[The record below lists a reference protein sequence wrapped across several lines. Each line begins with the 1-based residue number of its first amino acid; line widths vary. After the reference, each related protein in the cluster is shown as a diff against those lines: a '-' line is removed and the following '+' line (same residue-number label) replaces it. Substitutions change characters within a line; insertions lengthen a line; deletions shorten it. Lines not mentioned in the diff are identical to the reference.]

1 MKGVPHFFKNGKE
14 HKGPVHKTKGVLMTG
29 AKHTPSSRLLVHKNE
44 LSAAVRKKIKQRNTS
59 CPKVKERMVKKQ
71 VVRQLNL

>member
-44 LSAAVRKKIKQRNTS
+44 LSAAVRKKIKQSN
-59 CPKVKERMVKKQ
+59 
-71 VVRQLNL
+71 